1 MYKNNFNEKT
11 KAVIFEETFDYENLE
26 LNLEN
31 IQAILGA
38 SSDFIY
44 RQILINNNKNIET
57 AVIYMDGMVNS
68 QLLSDY
74 VLKPL
79 MQAEQF
85 TTCNSQ
91 TDAIRVIA
99 EGTVYFA
106 ENKNR
111 TSIGDV
117 LSDVLTGSAAVI
129 FNKQNIAFTFE
140 TKGFEKRP
148 VGEPLSENVL
158 KGAKDAFN
166 ETIRVNTA
174 TCRRKI
180 KSPNLVIEELT
191 VGMQTKTPIAVCY
204 MKNIANES
212 LVQEVKKR
220 LQNVS
225 TDNLLTS
232 GYLEEAIIDD
242 KAAIFPQIQ
251 YTERP
256 DRFCA
261 NLVDGRVGLIM
272 DGLPI
277 AYIIPGT
284 LLQFVQAPEDYS
296 QHYLISSAIRYMRFT
311 SMFVTLLLPAF
322 YISITTFHQ
331 EMIPTE
337 LSFSIVAA
345 KQGVPFPM
353 FVEVLLMLIAF
364 ELLVEAGLRL
374 PQTIGQ
380 TVSIVGA
387 LVVGQAAVEAKL
399 LSPATVI
406 IVATTAITSFTMPS
420 QDLSNALR
428 LWRFALAIFASII
441 GMYGFTMG
449 LFILMYQ
456 WCKIDSFG
464 VPYLS
469 PFIGDE
475 EIQLQDSLFRWPL
488 STMKKR
494 PTSLDVKNKQRRNSG
509 G

>member
-1 MYKNNFNEKT
+1 MANYKGNYKKVNS
-11 KAVIFEETFDYENLE
+11 IILEETFDYKDLE
-26 LNLEN
+26 LTFVN
-31 IQAILGA
+31 IEAILGIN
-38 SSDFIY
+38 SDFIY
-44 RQILINNNKNIET
+44 RQIFVSNNRDLET
-57 AVIYMDGMVNS
+57 SVIYMDGMVNT
-68 QLLSDY
+68 QLISDY
-74 VLKPL
+74 VIKPL

-85 TTCNSQ
+85 NNCDCEA
-91 TDAIRVIA
+91 DAIRVIS
-99 EGTVYFA
+99 EGTVYYA
-106 ENKNR
+106 DNKKR
-111 TSIGDV
+111 TSINDV
-117 LSDVLTGSAAVI
+117 LGDVLTGSVAVI
-129 FNKQNIAFTFE
+129 FNKNRTAFTFE
-140 TKGFEKRP
+140 TKGFDRRP
-148 VGEPLSENVL
+148 VGEPSSENVL
-158 KGAKDAFN
+158 KGARDSFN
-166 ETIRVNTA
+166 ETIRANTA

-180 KSPNLVIEELT
+180 KSPNLVIEET
-191 VGMQTKTPIAVCY
+191 VLGEQTKTPIAICY
-204 MKNIANES
+204 MKNITNENLIS
-212 LVQEVKKR
+212 EVKKR
-220 LQNVS
+220 LSDISV
-225 TDNLLTS
+225 DNILTP
-232 GYLEEAIIDD
+232 GYLEESIIDE
-242 KAAIFPQIQ
+242 KASPFPQIQ

-256 DRFCA
+256 DRFCTS
-261 NLVDGRVGLIM
+261 LLDGRVGVII

-284 LLQFVQAPEDYS
+284 LLQFVQTPEDYS
-296 QHYLISSAIRYMRFT
+296 QHFLISSAIRYMRFT

-337 LSFSIVAA
+337 LTFSIVAA

-406 IVATTAITSFTMPS
+406 IVATTAITSFAMPN

-428 LWRFALAIFASII
+428 LWRFGLAIVASII
-441 GMYGFTMG
+441 GMYGLTMG
-449 LFILMYQ
+449 LFLLIYQ

-475 EIQLQDSLFRWPL
+475 KIQLQDSLFRLPL
-488 STMKKR
+488 ITMKKR
-494 PTSLDVKNKQRRNSG
+494 PESLNAKNKQRVK
-509 G
+509 

>member
-1 MYKNNFNEKT
+1 MSNDKGSTKKVNKT
-11 KAVIFEETFDYENLE
+11 ILEETFDYQGLE
-26 LNLEN
+26 LTYTN
-31 IQAILGA
+31 IEAILG
-38 SSDFIY
+38 SNSDFIY
-44 RQILINNNKNIET
+44 RQIFISNNRDLET
-57 AVIYMDGMVNS
+57 SVIYIDGMVNT
-68 QLLSDY
+68 QLISDF
-74 VLKPL
+74 VIKPL
-79 MQAEQF
+79 MQVDQF
-85 TTCNSQ
+85 DNCTCES
-91 TDAIRVIA
+91 DVIKVID

-106 ENKNR
+106 DTKKR
-111 TSIGDV
+111 TNINDV
-117 LSDVLTGSAAVI
+117 LNDVLTGSVAVI
-129 FNKQNIAFTFE
+129 FNKQRTAFTFE
-140 TKGFEKRP
+140 TKGFDKRP
-148 VGEPLSENVL
+148 VSQPAAENVL

-174 TCRRKI
+174 SCRRKI
-180 KSPNLVIEELT
+180 KSPNLVIEET
-191 VGMQTKTPIAVCY
+191 IVGKQTKTPVAVCY

-212 LVQEVKKR
+212 LILEVKKR
-220 LQNVS
+220 LENMSV
-225 TDNLLTS
+225 DNIMNTEF
-232 GYLEEAIIDD
+232 LEESIIDD
-242 KAAIFPQIQ
+242 KASPFPQIQ

-256 DRFCA
+256 DKFCT
-261 NLVDGRVGLIM
+261 NLLDGRVGLII

-284 LLQFVQAPEDYS
+284 LLQFVQAPEDYA
-296 QHYLISSAIRYMRFT
+296 QHFLISSAIRYMRFT
-311 SMFVTLLLPAF
+311 ALFITLLLPAF

-337 LSFSIVAA
+337 LTFSIVAA

-406 IVATTAITSFTMPS
+406 IVATTAITSFTMPN

-428 LWRFALAIFASII
+428 LWRFGLAIVASII
-441 GMYGFTMG
+441 GMYGLTMG
-449 LFILMYQ
+449 LFLLIYQ
-456 WCKIDSFG
+456 WCQMDTFG

-475 EIQLQDSLFRWPL
+475 KIQLQDSLFTLPISSL
-488 STMKKR
+488 KKR
-494 PTSLDVKNKQRRNSG
+494 PDSLNVKNKQRIK
-509 G
+509 

>member
-1 MYKNNFNEKT
+1 MYKSNYRAKADDTVFN
-11 KAVIFEETFDYENLE
+11 ETFDYEHLE
-26 LNLEN
+26 LNVAN
-31 IQAILGA
+31 VQDILGIN
-38 SSDFIY
+38 SDFIY
-44 RQILINNNKNIET
+44 RQLFISNNRSIE
-57 AVIYMDGMVNS
+57 VSVLYIDGMINS
-68 QLLSDY
+68 QLASDY
-74 VLKPL
+74 VIKPL

-85 TTCNSQ
+85 ITCSSEA
-91 TDAIRVIA
+91 DAIRIIDD
-99 EGTVYFA
+99 GTVYYA
-106 ENKNR
+106 DVKKRLNIN
-111 TSIGDV
+111 DV
-117 LSDVLTGSAAVI
+117 LNDMLTGSVAVI
-129 FNKQNIAFTFE
+129 FNKHKIAFTFE
-140 TKGFEKRP
+140 TKGFDKRP
-148 VGEPLSENVL
+148 VGEPSAENVL

-180 KSPNLVIEELT
+180 KSPNLIIEET
-191 VGMQTKTPIAVCY
+191 IIGTQTKTPVALCY
-204 MKNIANES
+204 MKNIANEN
-212 LVQEVKKR
+212 LVQKVKKR
-220 LQNVS
+220 LENIFVENV
-225 TDNLLTS
+225 LTS
-232 GYLEEAIIDD
+232 GYLEEFIIDNSS
-242 KAAIFPQIQ
+242 IFPQIQ

-256 DRFCA
+256 DRFCT
-261 NLVDGRVGLIM
+261 NLLDGRVGIII

-277 AYIIPGT
+277 AYIVPGT

-296 QHYLISSAIRYMRFT
+296 QHFIISSTIRYLRFT
-311 SMFVTLLLPAF
+311 SMFISLLLPAF

-337 LSFSIVAA
+337 LTFSIVAA

-406 IVATTAITSFTMPS
+406 IIATTAITSFTMPN

-428 LWRFALAIFASII
+428 LWRFVLAIASSII
-441 GMYGFTMG
+441 GMYGLTMG
-449 LFILMYQ
+449 LFVLIYQ
-456 WCKIDSFG
+456 WCKIDTFG

-475 EIQLQDSLFRWPL
+475 EVQLQDSLFRLPL

-494 PTSLDVKNKQRRNSG
+494 PSSLNVKNKQKLK
-509 G
+509 

>member
-1 MYKNNFNEKT
+1 MSRFNTQT
-11 KAVIFEETFDYENLE
+11 KAQEAIFEETFKYEELE
-26 LNLEN
+26 LTFSN
-31 IQAILGA
+31 IERILG
-38 SSDFIY
+38 SNSDFIH
-44 RQILINNNKNIET
+44 RRIFIANNNAIE
-57 AVIYMDGMVNS
+57 AFVIYIDGMVNS
-68 QLLSDY
+68 QLVSDF
-74 VLKPL
+74 VIKPL
-79 MQAEQF
+79 MQAKQF
-85 TTCNSQ
+85 ERCSCES
-91 TDAIRVIA
+91 DAIKAID
-99 EGTVYFA
+99 EGTVYYA
-106 ENKNR
+106 ENKKRQDINDVM
-111 TSIGDV
+111 GDI
-117 LSDVLTGSAAVI
+117 LTGSVAVI
-129 FNKQNIAFTFE
+129 FDKHKLAFTFE
-140 TKGFEKRP
+140 TKGFDKRP
-148 VGEPLSENVL
+148 VGEASSENVL

-180 KSPNLVIEELT
+180 KSPNLVIE
-191 VGMQTKTPIAVCY
+191 QTIIGKQSKTPVAICY
-204 MKNIANES
+204 MKNISNEK
-212 LVQEVKKR
+212 LIQDVKER
-220 LQNVS
+220 LSNIS

-232 GYLEEAIIDD
+232 GHLEEAIIDN
-242 KAAIFPQIQ
+242 KMSPFPQIQ

-256 DRFCA
+256 DRFCTS
-261 NLVDGRVGLIM
+261 LLDGRVGLII

-284 LLQFVQAPEDYS
+284 LLQFVQAPEDYT
-296 QHYLISSAIRYMRFT
+296 QHFLISSTIRYIRFT

-337 LSFSIVAA
+337 LTFSIVAA

-387 LVVGQAAVEAKL
+387 LVVGQSAVEAKL

-406 IVATTAITSFTMPS
+406 IVATTAITSFTMPN

-428 LWRFALAIFASII
+428 LWRFALAIAASII
-441 GMYGFTMG
+441 GMYGLTVG
-449 LFILMYQ
+449 LFLLIYE

-464 VPYLS
+464 IPYLS

-475 EIQLQDSLFRWPL
+475 NIQLQDSLFRLPF
-488 STMKKR
+488 STMKER
-494 PTSLDVKNKQRRNSG
+494 PKSLKVKNKRVTK
-509 G
+509 